1 MAEGRSVARRV
12 LELKELLGCA
22 QEPEEIIKTL
32 KVLQDLDIS
41 LDILVETGIGK
52 TVNSFRKHATA
63 GNVAKTLVKQWKKL
77 IPPENKSGPRGRK
90 QNTEKEKDETKA
102 SVSEEVKHP
111 EKSKA
116 SVLASRSSN
125 SAPILKKLNK
135 QRTCSEKTHRSRDR
149 ESQKECDNKEWSSS
163 SKHASHSNNP
173 QAKESDFKERTT
185 TDSKKVSEKQCSSV
199 ANKDLPSLKEKPS
212 KDASKQRNP
221 KHVKKPNQKLVI
233 KSKVELSSEEKQCSS
248 VANKDLPSLKEKP
261 SKDASKQRNPKHVE
275 KPNQKLV
282 IKSKVELSSEEK
294 QCSSVANKDL
304 PSLKEKPSKDASKQ
318 RNPKHVEKPNQK
330 LIIKSKVELSSEEE
344 FEPPTMSFESY
355 LNYDQVT
362 KKRKR
367 KACSTGERTK
377 CSEQN
382 NSLPQKASKF
392 FHEKEREDDEKKS
405 ENDQSETP
413 NKKAKVACLQ
423 DLLNTP
429 LPKFL
434 TGISVSSTSYAAE
447 FKDFLAPAVEAPQQ
461 VVETIQFTGRR
472 LNSKMQVYS
481 GSKTVCLSKMLTLY
495 EQCIR
500 VLQNNID
507 SLHEVGG
514 VPFEILE
521 PVLTRCTPEQLFRIE
536 ECNPTFTEESD
547 HLWKKHCQRDFKNE
561 SLLEYESWR
570 EMYLRLFNQR
580 EEKLKT
586 LTKNIISA
594 QSEKPK
600 GRQVKMAYV
609 TSAAKPPR
617 NIRRQQEIHGTA
629 GPVTQ
634 LHPIEKCKLRIAE
647 SRHRNNSSSNP
658 IPASNS
664 GSSSS
669 SVMPQDGKKPIK
681 KIAPIMR
688 KTLKALKSR
697 AGRR

>member
-1 MAEGRSVARRV
+1 MAEGRSGARGV
-12 LELKELLGCA
+12 LELKERLRCA
-22 QEPEEIIKTL
+22 QEPAEIIKTL

-41 LDILVETGIGK
+41 LDILAETGIGK

-90 QNTEKEKDETKA
+90 QNTEKEKDETKP
-102 SVSEEVKHP
+102 SVSEEFKHS

-125 SAPILKKLNK
+125 SAPISKKLNK
-135 QRTCSEKTHRSRDR
+135 QRTCSEKTHRSRDPK
-149 ESQKECDNKEWSSS
+149 SQKDCDNKEWSSS
-163 SKHASHSNNP
+163 SKHASRSNDP

-199 ANKDLPSLKEKPS
+199 ADKDLPSLKEKPS
-212 KDASKQRNP
+212 KDVSKQRNP
-221 KHVKKPNQKLVI
+221 KHVRKPNQKFVI
-233 KSKVELSSEEKQCSS
+233 KSKAELSSEEK
-248 VANKDLPSLKEKP
+248 
-261 SKDASKQRNPKHVE
+261 H
-275 KPNQKLV
+275 
-282 IKSKVELSSEEK
+282 
-294 QCSSVANKDL
+294 
-304 PSLKEKPSKDASKQ
+304 
-318 RNPKHVEKPNQK
+318 
-330 LIIKSKVELSSEEE
+330 EEE

-382 NSLPQKASKF
+382 SSLPQKTSKF
-392 FHEKEREDDEKKS
+392 SHEKEGEEDEKKS
-405 ENDQSETP
+405 ENDQLETP
-413 NKKAKVACLQ
+413 NKKAKVASLQ

-434 TGISVSSTSYAAE
+434 TDISTSSPSYAAE
-447 FKDFLAPAVEAPQQ
+447 FKAPAVEAPQQ
-461 VVETIQFTGRR
+461 ISETIQFTGRR

-634 LHPIEKCKLRIAE
+634 LHPIEKCKSRIAE
-647 SRHRNNSSSNP
+647 SRDRNNTSSNP

-669 SVMPQDGKKPIK
+669 SVMTQDGKKPIK

>member
-1 MAEGRSVARRV
+1 MAEGRSAARRV
-12 LELKELLGCA
+12 LELKERLGSA
-22 QEPEEIIKTL
+22 QEPAEIIKTL

-52 TVNSFRKHATA
+52 TVNGFRKHATA

-77 IPPENKSGPRGRK
+77 IPPENKSGHRGRK
-90 QNTEKEKDETKA
+90 QNTEKEKDETKS
-102 SVSEEVKHP
+102 SVSKEIKP
-111 EKSKA
+111 SEKSKA

-125 SAPILKKLNK
+125 SAPISKKLNK
-135 QRTCSEKTHRSRDR
+135 QRTCSEKTHQSRDS
-149 ESQKECDNKEWSSS
+149 ESQKGCDNKECTSSG
-163 SKHASHSNNP
+163 SKHASQGTNL
-173 QAKESDFKERTT
+173 QAKESDFKETT
-185 TDSKKVSEKQCSSV
+185 STDSKKVSEKQCSSV
-199 ANKDLPSLKEKPS
+199 ASKDLSPLKEKPS
-212 KDASKQRNP
+212 KDTSKQRNP
-221 KHVKKPNQKLVI
+221 KNVKKPKQKLVV
-233 KSKVELSSEEKQCSS
+233 KSKAE
-248 VANKDLPSLKEKP
+248 LPS
-261 SKDASKQRNPKHVE
+261 D
-275 KPNQKLV
+275 
-282 IKSKVELSSEEK
+282 
-294 QCSSVANKDL
+294 
-304 PSLKEKPSKDASKQ
+304 
-318 RNPKHVEKPNQK
+318 
-330 LIIKSKVELSSEEE
+330 EE

-367 KACSTGERTK
+367 KACPT
-377 CSEQN
+377 
-382 NSLPQKASKF
+382 SKF
-392 FHEKEREDDEKKS
+392 SHAKKGEEDVKKC
-405 ENDQSETP
+405 EDDQSETP
-413 NKKAKVACLQ
+413 NKKAKVTSLQ

-434 TGISVSSTSYAAE
+434 TGISISSPPYAAD
-447 FKDFLAPAVEAPQQ
+447 FKASLAPVVEATQQ
-461 VVETIQFTGRR
+461 VSETVQFTGRR

-536 ECNPTFTEESD
+536 ECNPMFTEESD

-580 EEKLKT
+580 EEKLKM
-586 LTKNIISA
+586 LTKNILSA

-629 GPVTQ
+629 GPVAQ
-634 LHPIEKCKLRIAE
+634 LHPVEKCKREDTFAWVLTLLLDA
-647 SRHRNNSSSNP
+647 HP
-658 IPASNS
+658 LFPASS
-664 GSSSS
+664 
-669 SVMPQDGKKPIK
+669 QQCL
-681 KIAPIMR
+681 AP
-688 KTLKALKSR
+688 TSL
-697 AGRR
+697 

>member
-1 MAEGRSVARRV
+1 
-12 LELKELLGCA
+12 
-22 QEPEEIIKTL
+22 
-32 KVLQDLDIS
+32 
-41 LDILVETGIGK
+41 
-52 TVNSFRKHATA
+52 
-63 GNVAKTLVKQWKKL
+63 
-77 IPPENKSGPRGRK
+77 
-90 QNTEKEKDETKA
+90 
-102 SVSEEVKHP
+102 
-111 EKSKA
+111 
-116 SVLASRSSN
+116 
-125 SAPILKKLNK
+125 
-135 QRTCSEKTHRSRDR
+135 
-149 ESQKECDNKEWSSS
+149 
-163 SKHASHSNNP
+163 
-173 QAKESDFKERTT
+173 
-185 TDSKKVSEKQCSSV
+185 
-199 ANKDLPSLKEKPS
+199 
-212 KDASKQRNP
+212 
-221 KHVKKPNQKLVI
+221 
-233 KSKVELSSEEKQCSS
+233 
-248 VANKDLPSLKEKP
+248 
-261 SKDASKQRNPKHVE
+261 
-275 KPNQKLV
+275 
-282 IKSKVELSSEEK
+282 
-294 QCSSVANKDL
+294 
-304 PSLKEKPSKDASKQ
+304 
-318 RNPKHVEKPNQK
+318 
-330 LIIKSKVELSSEEE
+330 
-344 FEPPTMSFESY
+344 MSFESY
-355 LNYDQVT
+355 LTYDQVT

-367 KACSTGERTK
+367 KACST
-377 CSEQN
+377 
-382 NSLPQKASKF
+382 SKF
-392 FHEKEREDDEKKS
+392 SHAKEGEEDVKKC
-405 ENDQSETP
+405 EDDQSENP
-413 NKKAKVACLQ
+413 NKKLILSLSKPTFVTLKQCFLDCAQAKVASLQ

-434 TGISVSSTSYAAE
+434 TGISISSPPYAAD
-447 FKDFLAPAVEAPQQ
+447 FKVKETLSGVLFAASLAP
-461 VVETIQFTGRR
+461 VVEVPQPVSETVQFTGRR

-536 ECNPTFTEESD
+536 ECNPTFAEESD

-580 EEKLKT
+580 EEKLKM
-586 LTKNIISA
+586 LTKNIRSA

-634 LHPIEKCKLRIAE
+634 LHPIENFKRTRIPE
-647 SRHRNNSSSNP
+647 SRDRNNTSSNP
-658 IPASNS
+658 IPTSNS

-669 SVMPQDGKKPIK
+669 SITTQDGKKPIK

-688 KTLKALKSR
+688 KTLKALKNR

>member
-413 NKKAKVACLQ
+413 NKK
-423 DLLNTP
+423 
-429 LPKFL
+429 
-434 TGISVSSTSYAAE
+434 
-447 FKDFLAPAVEAPQQ
+447 
-461 VVETIQFTGRR
+461 
-472 LNSKMQVYS
+472 
-481 GSKTVCLSKMLTLY
+481 
-495 EQCIR
+495 
-500 VLQNNID
+500 
-507 SLHEVGG
+507 
-514 VPFEILE
+514 
-521 PVLTRCTPEQLFRIE
+521 
-536 ECNPTFTEESD
+536 TFTEESD

>member
-1 MAEGRSVARRV
+1 MGTGRGPVVPERLPRNGLAAEPPMTPQALLQRGERGLSRPSAMAEGRSAAQRV
-12 LELKELLGCA
+12 LKLKQRLRCA
-22 QEPEEIIKTL
+22 QEPAEILKMI
-32 KVLQDLDIS
+32 KVLQELDIS

-52 TVNSFRKHATA
+52 TVNGFRKHATA

-77 IPPENKSGPRGRK
+77 IPPENNSGHRGGK
-90 QNTEKEKDETKA
+90 QNTKKDETKS
-102 SVSEEVKHP
+102 SVSKEINP
-111 EKSKA
+111 SEKSKA
-116 SVLASRSSN
+116 SVLASGSSSN
-125 SAPILKKLNK
+125 APISKKLNK
-135 QRTCSEKTHRSRDR
+135 QCTCSEKTCKSRDS
-149 ESQKECDNKEWSSS
+149 ESQKECDNKEGSSS
-163 SKHASHSNNP
+163 GSRHASWDTDS
-173 QAKESDFKERTT
+173 QAKESDFKERTS
-185 TDSKKVSEKQCSSV
+185 TDSKKVSEKQCSSA
-199 ANKDLPSLKEKPS
+199 ANKDFSPLKAKPS
-212 KDASKQRNP
+212 KDASEQRDP
-221 KHVKKPNQKLVI
+221 KHVKKQTQKLGI
-233 KSKVELSSEEKQCSS
+233 KRKAELSS
-248 VANKDLPSLKEKP
+248 D
-261 SKDASKQRNPKHVE
+261 
-275 KPNQKLV
+275 
-282 IKSKVELSSEEK
+282 
-294 QCSSVANKDL
+294 
-304 PSLKEKPSKDASKQ
+304 
-318 RNPKHVEKPNQK
+318 
-330 LIIKSKVELSSEEE
+330 EE

-367 KACSTGERTK
+367 KACSTGEQPKK

-382 NSLPQKASKF
+382 SSLPQKTSKF
-392 FHEKEREDDEKKS
+392 SHGKEGEEDVKKC
-405 ENDQSETP
+405 EGDQSETP
-413 NKKAKVACLQ
+413 NKKAKVDSLQ

-434 TGISVSSTSYAAE
+434 TGISFSSPPYAAD
-447 FKDFLAPAVEAPQQ
+447 FKAPLAPVVEAPQQ
-461 VVETIQFTGRR
+461 VSEVVQFTGQR

-495 EQCIR
+495 EHCIR

-507 SLHEVGG
+507 SLREVGG

-536 ECNPTFTEESD
+536 ECNPMFTEESD

-580 EEKLKT
+580 EEKLKR
-586 LTKNIISA
+586 LTKSIASA

-600 GRQVKMAYV
+600 GRQVKMAYM
-609 TSAAKPPR
+609 TGAAKPPR

-634 LHPIEKCKLRIAE
+634 LHPVKMCKKIIPE
-647 SRHRNNSSSNP
+647 SRGRNNTSDPVS
-658 IPASNS
+658 ASNS

-669 SVMPQDGKKPIK
+669 HVMTQREKKPIK
-681 KIAPIMR
+681 KIAPIMK

-697 AGRR
+697 AGRP